1 MIDNITDSLLKNTE
15 KNIISWTEDKNI
27 FTSDISKTYV
37 YETDD
42 KLTKFNIEI
51 DLNNDYNICY
61 SKLIIR
67 NSAIPGGFQ
76 IINNTN
82 NNVKKLSSIIY
93 DREIKPNLNIRN
105 QKTVYKNIL
114 KSIGTISSRRDD
126 RIKEILDDPS
136 DTKKEPKKEEPF
148 WKKWIK

>member
-1 MIDNITDSLLKNTE
+1 MIDNITDALLKNTE
-15 KNIISWTEDKNI
+15 KNIISWSEDKNI

-42 KLTKFNIEI
+42 KSTKFEIEI
-51 DLNNDYNICY
+51 DLNKDYNIY
-61 SKLIIR
+61 DSKLIIR
-67 NSAIPGGFQ
+67 NSEIPGGIQ
-76 IINNTN
+76 IARD

-93 DREIKPNLNIRN
+93 DREIKPNLNIKN
-105 QKTVYKNIL
+105 QKKLYENIL
-114 KSIGTISSRRDD
+114 NSIGTISSRRDD
-126 RIKEILDDPS
+126 KIKEILGESS